1 MYVGACVCTCMYVC
15 VHVYVGACVCMCACV
30 CTCMYLCVLYVGAC
44 VCTCMYLC
52 VHVYVGGGGAAVL
65 GCSESAASRVR
76 LARFGGKPLQCC
88 QLCSVPTARLAS
100 TATPSPLPGRGHT
113 GPGQCARGVA
123 APACLQQDDGC
134 CTKVLMHV
142 LYTTLHVEL
151 CAQESGA
158 VQNAVQ

>member
-1 MYVGACVCTCMYVC
+1 MYVCVHVYVCMCMYNVGACVCTCMHLCVHVYVGACVCTCMYVC
-15 VHVYVGACVCMCACV
+15 VH
-30 CTCMYLCVLYVGAC
+30 L
-44 VCTCMYLC
+44 
-52 VHVYVGGGGAAVL
+52 HVGGGGAAVL

-100 TATPSPLPGRGHT
+100 TATPSPLPGHGHT

-123 APACLQQDDGC
+123 APTCLQQDDGC

-142 LYTTLHVEL
+142 LYTTLHG
-151 CAQESGA
+151 CCSRMSPAESLRISFRPEGGR
-158 VQNAVQ
+158 